1 MKFVINTNYEKAG
14 HLLAWI
20 IKDIEA
26 YLPKDSIEIL
36 QTVNHPIYS
45 KVNRKKGEPYIINL
59 LVNYID
65 KSTGA
70 INIDIPNNYMLS
82 TIGNNLV
89 RNLKEKREYLMYLT
103 NTIAV
108 VENKVSREDLSIRLI
123 LPKSKIFHQQGT
135 QLIEEMG
142 VAIMSVLDP
151 LNPYTPSQF
160 KLSSEL
166 MEEMIESLIPEE
178 AKQNQREY
186 KYQYVMLNKE
196 DKELNINNKVE
207 KVQNPKTVDEEID
220 DLMSDFEEV
229 DLDSIPREPVTA
241 EPPKGLF
248 EDMRNLTEE
257 EEQSYVEALE
267 NNSEPT
273 GEKLFKEGN
282 NQNNH
287 QPQKSVFGGNKN
299 KKKNKNK

>member
-26 YLPKDSIEIL
+26 NLPKDSIEIL
-36 QTVNHPIYS
+36 QTVNHPDFS
-45 KVNRKKGEPYIINL
+45 KVNKSKGEPYIINL

-70 INIDIPNNYMLS
+70 INIDIPNNYILS

-135 QLIEEMG
+135 QLIEEIG
-142 VAIMSVLDP
+142 IAVMSVLDP

-178 AKQNQREY
+178 ANQREY
-186 KYQYVMLNKE
+186 SSQYTMLNKE
-196 DKELNINNKVE
+196 VQESLPNDINEEENHK
-207 KVQNPKTVDEEID
+207 PKTVEEDLD

-248 EDMRNLTEE
+248 EDMRDLTEE
-257 EEQSYVEALE
+257 EEKSYVEALE

-273 GEKLFKEGN
+273 GEKLFKEESNHN
-282 NQNNH
+282 NR

>member
-26 YLPKDSIEIL
+26 NLPKDSIEIL
-36 QTVNHPIYS
+36 QTVNHPDFS
-45 KVNRKKGEPYIINL
+45 KVNKSKGEPYIINL

-70 INIDIPNNYMLS
+70 INIDIPNNYILS

-135 QLIEEMG
+135 QLIEEIG
-142 VAIMSVLDP
+142 IAVMSVLDP

-178 AKQNQREY
+178 ANQREY
-186 KYQYVMLNKE
+186 SSQYAMLNKE
-196 DKELNINNKVE
+196 VQESLPNDINEEENHK
-207 KVQNPKTVDEEID
+207 PKTVEEDLD

-248 EDMRNLTEE
+248 EDMRDLTEE
-257 EEQSYVEALE
+257 EEKSYVEALE

-273 GEKLFKEGN
+273 GEKLFKEESN
-282 NQNNH
+282 HNNH